1 MLKWTGQRRILKLNK
16 RRTLWGSHTLGRS
29 QFREFSQSLQQSAD
43 RSWEKGKE
51 RTYALQH
58 LNPALGAARA
68 FSSFT
73 GWRPASRTPRT
84 KKDCLREISRGAPA
98 CCDATSLEWRTV
110 INYLHLRRCK
120 SLPLL
125 WRSRSTRSSTTA
137 RGPAGRPA
145 RVLANLKAYRVEKT
159 NVWPTLD
166 S

>member
-16 RRTLWGSHTLGRS
+16 RRTPLGSHTLGRS

-84 KKDCLREISRGAPA
+84 KKIVSGRYREAHGLAAMP
-98 CCDATSLEWRTV
+98 
-110 INYLHLRRCK
+110 HL
-120 SLPLL
+120 SSGE
-125 WRSRSTRSSTTA
+125 RS
-137 RGPAGRPA
+137 
-145 RVLANLKAYRVEKT
+145 
-159 NVWPTLD
+159 
-166 S
+166 